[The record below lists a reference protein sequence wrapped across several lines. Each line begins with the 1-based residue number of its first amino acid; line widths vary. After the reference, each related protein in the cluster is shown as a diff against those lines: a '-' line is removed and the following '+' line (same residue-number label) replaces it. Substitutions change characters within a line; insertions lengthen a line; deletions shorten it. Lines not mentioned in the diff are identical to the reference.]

1 MLSLKV
7 VVLSN
12 KFDNQTE
19 LVRSLASNFRK
30 AIDCAL
36 EADKLYGTV
45 IASFPIACCGYT
57 SDLLQRY
64 LAEKGIATRYV
75 SGTYRDYSTNDLQS
89 HAWLELID
97 GTIVD
102 ITGDQFRF
110 EPYPLQNDCPVYCD
124 KPNEFYN
131 RFELA
136 PPCQCEGS
144 FSKDVL
150 RKEQEAYD
158 IICKFL

>member
-1 MLSLKV
+1 MSGNL
-7 VVLSN
+7 
-12 KFDNQTE
+12 DNQTE
-19 LVRSLASNFRK
+19 FVRSLASDFRM
-30 AIDCAL
+30 AIERAL
-36 EADKLYGTV
+36 ESDKLIYTA
-45 IASFPIACCGYT
+45 IAPFPSGCCGYT

-64 LAEKGIATRYV
+64 LAEKGVATRYV
-75 SGTYRDYSTNDLQS
+75 SGTYRDYSTNDSRS

-110 EPYPLQNDCPVYCD
+110 ELYPLQNGCPVYCD
-124 KPNEFYN
+124 KPNDFYS
-131 RFELA
+131 RFQLE
-136 PPCQCEGS
+136 PPCEHEGS

>member
-1 MLSLKV
+1 MSSDLG
-7 VVLSN
+7 
-12 KFDNQTE
+12 NQTE
-19 LVRSLASNFRK
+19 RVRLLVIDFRK
-30 AIDCAL
+30 AIERAL
-36 EADKLYGTV
+36 EADKLYRTV
-45 IASFPIACCGYT
+45 MASFPSGCCGYT

-64 LAEKGIATRYV
+64 LAEKGIAARYV
-75 SGTYRDYSTNDLQS
+75 SGTYRDFLTNDSLS
-89 HAWLELID
+89 HAWLELTN

-110 EPYPLQNDCPVYCD
+110 EPYPLKNDCPVYCD
-124 KPNEFYN
+124 KPNKFYN
-131 RFELA
+131 RFELD

>member
-1 MLSLKV
+1 MSG
-7 VVLSN
+7 N
-12 KFDNQTE
+12 FDSQTK
-19 LVRSLASNFRK
+19 LVRSLANDFRK
-30 AIDCAL
+30 AIERAL
-36 EADKLYGTV
+36 EADKLHGTV

-64 LAEKGIATRYV
+64 LAEKGIATRYI
-75 SGTYRDYSTNDLQS
+75 SGTYRDCSINDSQS
-89 HAWLELID
+89 HAWLELNDDI
-97 GTIVD
+97 IVD
-102 ITGDQFRF
+102 ISGDQFRF
-110 EPYPLQNDCPVYCD
+110 EPYPLQNDCPVYCG
-124 KPNEFYN
+124 KLNELYN
-131 RFELA
+131 RFELD

>member
-7 VVLSN
+7 VLLSN

-45 IASFPIACCGYT
+45 IESFPIACCGYT

-75 SGTYRDYSTNDLQS
+75 SGTYRDDSTNDSQS

-102 ITGDQFRF
+102 ITGDQFRN
-110 EPYPLQNDCPVYCD
+110 EPRPLQNDSPVYCG
-124 KPNEFYN
+124 KPNDFYN
-131 RFELA
+131 LFELD
-136 PPCQCEGS
+136 PPCECEGTYS
-144 FSKDVL
+144 MNID
-150 RKEQEAYD
+150 RKEKEAYD
-158 IICKFL
+158 IICKYL

>member
-1 MLSLKV
+1 MSG
-7 VVLSN
+7 N
-12 KFDNQTE
+12 FDSQTE
-19 LVRSLASNFRK
+19 LVRFLANEFRK
-30 AIDCAL
+30 AIERAL
-36 EADKLYGTV
+36 EADKLHGTV

-64 LAEKGIATRYV
+64 LAEKGIATRYI
-75 SGTYRDYSTNDLQS
+75 SGTYRDYSINDSQS

-136 PPCQCEGS
+136 APCQCEGTYS
-144 FSKDVL
+144 MDID
-150 RKEQEAYD
+150 RKEKEAYD
-158 IICKFL
+158 IICKYL